1 MLYVIHVY
9 CNASHYT
16 HVDPKIWIILLLTL
30 IPLEWESRRA
40 LYILLCLWIYIMIL
54 LMLQSIMYFFFIL
67 EAIFFSVSLTDRIF
81 VLSFPLKKKNWDSF
95 LSCWTL
101 NFRVRLYF
109 ISQNVVIFFYFASFV
124 LMLDVLFLSLG
135 HYLIFKRAFK
145 KWKCFWNLICE
156 VYFMNDFFFK
166 NFIFAKKVWAL
177 KERKLLEFCLFR
189 QKGHVLGIQFV
200 ILNRDDVRK
209 FTNMRSEVRSFL
221 FGGRGYMYDVVL

>member
-1 MLYVIHVY
+1 MRIKVCFVYFIMSLNLYNDTFDVAVNHVF
-9 CNASHYT
+9 
-16 HVDPKIWIILLLTL
+16 
-30 IPLEWESRRA
+30 
-40 LYILLCLWIYIMIL
+40 
-54 LMLQSIMYFFFIL
+54 FFFIL

-81 VLSFPLKKKNWDSF
+81 VLSFPLKKKNWDIF

-156 VYFMNDFFFK
+156 VYFMNDFFFLRILFLQK
-166 NFIFAKKVWAL
+166 KFELWKRESCLNFVYV
-177 KERKLLEFCLFR
+177 LLC
-189 QKGHVLGIQFV
+189 V
-200 ILNRDDVRK
+200 
-209 FTNMRSEVRSFL
+209 
-221 FGGRGYMYDVVL
+221 

>member
-1 MLYVIHVY
+1 MRIKVCFVYFIMSLNLYNDTFDVAVNHVF
-9 CNASHYT
+9 
-16 HVDPKIWIILLLTL
+16 
-30 IPLEWESRRA
+30 
-40 LYILLCLWIYIMIL
+40 
-54 LMLQSIMYFFFIL
+54 FFFIL

-135 HYLIFKRAFK
+135 HYLIFKRDLKNENVFEIWFVKFILWMIFFLRILFLQK
-145 KWKCFWNLICE
+145 KFELWKRESCLNF
-156 VYFMNDFFFK
+156 VY
-166 NFIFAKKVWAL
+166 VL
-177 KERKLLEFCLFR
+177 YVFR

-200 ILNRDDVRK
+200 ILNSDDVRT
-209 FTNMRSEVRSFL
+209 FTNMRSDVRSFL

>member
-1 MLYVIHVY
+1 MRIKVCFVYFIMSLNLYNDTFDVAVNHV
-9 CNASHYT
+9 
-16 HVDPKIWIILLLTL
+16 
-30 IPLEWESRRA
+30 
-40 LYILLCLWIYIMIL
+40 
-54 LMLQSIMYFFFIL
+54 FFFIL

-109 ISQNVVIFFYFASFV
+109 ISQNVVIFFNFASFV

-156 VYFMNDFFFK
+156 VYFMNDFFLRILFLQK
-166 NFIFAKKVWAL
+166 KFELWKRESCLNFVYV
-177 KERKLLEFCLFR
+177 LLC
-189 QKGHVLGIQFV
+189 V
-200 ILNRDDVRK
+200 
-209 FTNMRSEVRSFL
+209 
-221 FGGRGYMYDVVL
+221 

>member
-1 MLYVIHVY
+1 MLCIFYYVSEFIKWY
-9 CNASHYT
+9 FWCCS
-16 HVDPKIWIILLLTL
+16 
-30 IPLEWESRRA
+30 
-40 LYILLCLWIYIMIL
+40 
-54 LMLQSIMYFFFIL
+54 QSCISFFIL

-81 VLSFPLKKKNWDSF
+81 VLSFPLKKKNWDIF

-109 ISQNVVIFFYFASFV
+109 ISQNVVIFFNFASFV

-135 HYLIFKRAFK
+135 HYSIFKRAFK

-166 NFIFAKKVWAL
+166 EFYFCKKSL
-177 KERKLLEFCLFR
+177 SFEREKVAWILFMCFYVFR

-200 ILNRDDVRK
+200 ILNSDDVRT

>member
-30 IPLEWESRRA
+30 IPLEWESRCA

-145 KWKCFWNLICE
+145 KWKCFWNLICK

-177 KERKLLEFCLFR
+177 KERKLLEFCLCAFMCLDR
-189 QKGHVLGIQFV
+189 
-200 ILNRDDVRK
+200 
-209 FTNMRSEVRSFL
+209 
-221 FGGRGYMYDVVL
+221 RGMFWGFNLWF

>member
-16 HVDPKIWIILLLTL
+16 HVDPKHLWIILLLTL

-40 LYILLCLWIYIMIL
+40 LFILLCLWIYIMIH
-54 LMLQSIMYFFFIL
+54 LMLQSIMYFFFNFGS
-67 EAIFFSVSLTDRIF
+67 IFFSVSLTNRIF

-145 KWKCFWNLICE
+145 KWKCFWNFICE
-156 VYFMNDFFFK
+156 VYFMNDFFWRILFLQK
-166 NFIFAKKVWAL
+166 KFELWKRESCLNFVFV
-177 KERKLLEFCLFR
+177 LLC
-189 QKGHVLGIQFV
+189 V
-200 ILNRDDVRK
+200 
-209 FTNMRSEVRSFL
+209 
-221 FGGRGYMYDVVL
+221 

>member
-1 MLYVIHVY
+1 MRIKVCFVYFIMSLNLYNDTFDVAVNHVF
-9 CNASHYT
+9 
-16 HVDPKIWIILLLTL
+16 
-30 IPLEWESRRA
+30 
-40 LYILLCLWIYIMIL
+40 
-54 LMLQSIMYFFFIL
+54 FFFIL

-109 ISQNVVIFFYFASFV
+109 ISQNVVIFFNFASFV

-156 VYFMNDFFFK
+156 VYFMNDFFFLRILFLQK
-166 NFIFAKKVWAL
+166 KFELWKRESCLNFVYVL
-177 KERKLLEFCLFR
+177 YVFR

-200 ILNRDDVRK
+200 VLNSDDVRT

>member
-1 MLYVIHVY
+1 MLYVTHVY

-30 IPLEWESRRA
+30 IPLEWESRCA

-135 HYLIFKRAFK
+135 HYLIFKRDLKNENVFEIWFVK
-145 KWKCFWNLICE
+145 FILWII
-156 VYFMNDFFFK
+156 FFLK

-177 KERKLLEFCLFR
+177 KERKLLEFCLCAFMCLDR
-189 QKGHVLGIQFV
+189 
-200 ILNRDDVRK
+200 
-209 FTNMRSEVRSFL
+209 
-221 FGGRGYMYDVVL
+221 RGMFWGFNLWF

>member
-30 IPLEWESRRA
+30 IPLVWELRCA
-40 LYILLCLWIYIMIL
+40 LYILLCLWIYIMIH

-135 HYLIFKRAFK
+135 HYLIFKRDLKNENVFEIWFVK
-145 KWKCFWNLICE
+145 FILWMI
-156 VYFMNDFFFK
+156 FFFK

-177 KERKLLEFCLFR
+177 KERKLLEFCLCAFMCLDR
-189 QKGHVLGIQFV
+189 MGMFWGFNLWF
-200 ILNRDDVRK
+200 
-209 FTNMRSEVRSFL
+209 
-221 FGGRGYMYDVVL
+221 

>member
-1 MLYVIHVY
+1 MRIKVCFVYFIMSLNLYNDTFDVAVNHVF
-9 CNASHYT
+9 
-16 HVDPKIWIILLLTL
+16 
-30 IPLEWESRRA
+30 
-40 LYILLCLWIYIMIL
+40 
-54 LMLQSIMYFFFIL
+54 FFFIL

-81 VLSFPLKKKNWDSF
+81 VLSFPLKKKNWDIF

-109 ISQNVVIFFYFASFV
+109 ISQNVVIFFNFASFV

-166 NFIFAKKVWAL
+166 EFYFYKKSL
-177 KERKLLEFCLFR
+177 SFEREKVAWILFMCFYVFR

-200 ILNRDDVRK
+200 ILNSDDVRT

>member
-1 MLYVIHVY
+1 MLYVTHVY

-16 HVDPKIWIILLLTL
+16 NVDPKIWIILLLTL
-30 IPLEWESRRA
+30 IPLEWESRCA

-109 ISQNVVIFFYFASFV
+109 ISQNVVIFFNFASFV

-156 VYFMNDFFFK
+156 VYFMNDFFLRILFLQK
-166 NFIFAKKVWAL
+166 KFELWKRESCLNFVYV
-177 KERKLLEFCLFR
+177 LLC
-189 QKGHVLGIQFV
+189 V
-200 ILNRDDVRK
+200 
-209 FTNMRSEVRSFL
+209 
-221 FGGRGYMYDVVL
+221 

>member
-30 IPLEWESRRA
+30 IPLVCFVYFIMSLN
-40 LYILLCLWIYIMIL
+40 LYNDTFDVAVNHV
-54 LMLQSIMYFFFIL
+54 FFFIL

-81 VLSFPLKKKNWDSF
+81 VLSFPLKKKNWDIF

-156 VYFMNDFFFK
+156 VYFMNDFFF
-166 NFIFAKKVWAL
+166 
-177 KERKLLEFCLFR
+177 
-189 QKGHVLGIQFV
+189 
-200 ILNRDDVRK
+200 
-209 FTNMRSEVRSFL
+209 
-221 FGGRGYMYDVVL
+221 

>member
-30 IPLEWESRRA
+30 IPLEWESRCA

-54 LMLQSIMYFFFIL
+54 LMLQSIMYLFFIL
-67 EAIFFSVSLTDRIF
+67 EAIFFFCFSDWQNFCFIF
-81 VLSFPLKKKNWDSF
+81 STKKEKFRFF
-95 LSCWTL
+95 LSWTL

-135 HYLIFKRAFK
+135 HYLKFKRAFK

-156 VYFMNDFFFK
+156 VYFMNDFFF
-166 NFIFAKKVWAL
+166 
-177 KERKLLEFCLFR
+177 
-189 QKGHVLGIQFV
+189 
-200 ILNRDDVRK
+200 
-209 FTNMRSEVRSFL
+209 
-221 FGGRGYMYDVVL
+221 

>member
-30 IPLEWESRRA
+30 IPLEWESRCA

-54 LMLQSIMYFFFIL
+54 LMLQSIMYFFFFFL

-109 ISQNVVIFFYFASFV
+109 ISQNVVIFFNFASFV

-156 VYFMNDFFFK
+156 VYFMNDFFFLRILFLQK
-166 NFIFAKKVWAL
+166 KFELWKRESCLNFVYV
-177 KERKLLEFCLFR
+177 LLC
-189 QKGHVLGIQFV
+189 V
-200 ILNRDDVRK
+200 
-209 FTNMRSEVRSFL
+209 
-221 FGGRGYMYDVVL
+221 

>member
-1 MLYVIHVY
+1 MRIKVCFVYFIMSLNLYNDTFDDAVNHVF
-9 CNASHYT
+9 
-16 HVDPKIWIILLLTL
+16 
-30 IPLEWESRRA
+30 
-40 LYILLCLWIYIMIL
+40 
-54 LMLQSIMYFFFIL
+54 FFFIL

-200 ILNRDDVRK
+200 ILNSDDVRK

>member
-1 MLYVIHVY
+1 MRIKVCFVYFIMSLNLYNDTFDVAVNHV
-9 CNASHYT
+9 
-16 HVDPKIWIILLLTL
+16 
-30 IPLEWESRRA
+30 
-40 LYILLCLWIYIMIL
+40 
-54 LMLQSIMYFFFIL
+54 FFFYFGSN
-67 EAIFFSVSLTDRIF
+67 FFSVSLTDRIF

-166 NFIFAKKVWAL
+166 NFVFAKKVWAL
-177 KERKLLEFCLFR
+177 KERKLLEFCLCAFMCLDR
-189 QKGHVLGIQFV
+189 
-200 ILNRDDVRK
+200 
-209 FTNMRSEVRSFL
+209 
-221 FGGRGYMYDVVL
+221 RGMFWGFNLWF

>member
-1 MLYVIHVY
+1 MRIKVCFVYFIMSLNLYNDTFDVAVNHVF
-9 CNASHYT
+9 
-16 HVDPKIWIILLLTL
+16 
-30 IPLEWESRRA
+30 
-40 LYILLCLWIYIMIL
+40 
-54 LMLQSIMYFFFIL
+54 FFFIL

-81 VLSFPLKKKNWDSF
+81 VLSFPLKKKNWDIF

-166 NFIFAKKVWAL
+166 EFYFCKKSL
-177 KERKLLEFCLFR
+177 SFEREKVAWILFMCFYVFR

-200 ILNRDDVRK
+200 ILNSDDVRK

>member
-1 MLYVIHVY
+1 MRIKVCFVYFIMSLNLYNDTFDVAVNHVF
-9 CNASHYT
+9 
-16 HVDPKIWIILLLTL
+16 
-30 IPLEWESRRA
+30 
-40 LYILLCLWIYIMIL
+40 
-54 LMLQSIMYFFFIL
+54 FFFIL

-156 VYFMNDFFFK
+156 VYFMNDFFLRILFLQK
-166 NFIFAKKVWAL
+166 KFELWKRESCLNFVYV
-177 KERKLLEFCLFR
+177 LLC
-189 QKGHVLGIQFV
+189 V
-200 ILNRDDVRK
+200 
-209 FTNMRSEVRSFL
+209 
-221 FGGRGYMYDVVL
+221 

>member
-16 HVDPKIWIILLLTL
+16 HVDPKIWIILLPTL
-30 IPLEWESRRA
+30 IQLVWESRCA

-81 VLSFPLKKKNWDSF
+81 VLSFPLKKKNLDIF

-109 ISQNVVIFFYFASFV
+109 ISQNVVIFFNFASFV
-124 LMLDVLFLSLG
+124 IMLDVLFLSLG

-156 VYFMNDFFFK
+156 VYFMNDFFF
-166 NFIFAKKVWAL
+166 
-177 KERKLLEFCLFR
+177 
-189 QKGHVLGIQFV
+189 
-200 ILNRDDVRK
+200 
-209 FTNMRSEVRSFL
+209 
-221 FGGRGYMYDVVL
+221 

>member
-1 MLYVIHVY
+1 MRIKVCFVYFIMSLNLYNDTFDVAVNHVF
-9 CNASHYT
+9 
-16 HVDPKIWIILLLTL
+16 
-30 IPLEWESRRA
+30 
-40 LYILLCLWIYIMIL
+40 
-54 LMLQSIMYFFFIL
+54 FFFIL

-109 ISQNVVIFFYFASFV
+109 ISQNVVIFFNFASFV

-166 NFIFAKKVWAL
+166 EFYFCKKSL
-177 KERKLLEFCLFR
+177 SFEREKVAWILFMCFYVFR

-200 ILNRDDVRK
+200 ILNSDDVRK

>member
-1 MLYVIHVY
+1 MRIKVCFVYFIMSLNLYNDTFDVAVNHV
-9 CNASHYT
+9 
-16 HVDPKIWIILLLTL
+16 
-30 IPLEWESRRA
+30 
-40 LYILLCLWIYIMIL
+40 
-54 LMLQSIMYFFFIL
+54 FFFIL

-156 VYFMNDFFFK
+156 VYFMNDFFFEE
-166 NFIFAKKVWAL
+166 FYFCKKSL
-177 KERKLLEFCLFR
+177 SFEREKVAWILFMCFYVFR

-200 ILNRDDVRK
+200 ILNSDDVRT

>member
-30 IPLEWESRRA
+30 IPLVWESRCA
-40 LYILLCLWIYIMIL
+40 LYIWLCLWIYIMIL
-54 LMLQSIMYFFFIL
+54 LMLQSIMYFFYFGSNFFFCFSDWQNFCFI
-67 EAIFFSVSLTDRIF
+67 FST
-81 VLSFPLKKKNWDSF
+81 KKEKQRFF

-101 NFRVRLYF
+101 NFKVKLYF

-124 LMLDVLFLSLG
+124 SMLDVLFLSLG

-156 VYFMNDFFFK
+156 VYFMNDFFF
-166 NFIFAKKVWAL
+166 
-177 KERKLLEFCLFR
+177 
-189 QKGHVLGIQFV
+189 
-200 ILNRDDVRK
+200 
-209 FTNMRSEVRSFL
+209 
-221 FGGRGYMYDVVL
+221 

>member
-1 MLYVIHVY
+1 MLYVTHVY

-30 IPLEWESRRA
+30 IPLEWESRCA

-54 LMLQSIMYFFFIL
+54 LMLQSIMYFFFFIL

-109 ISQNVVIFFYFASFV
+109 ISQNVVIFFNFASFV

-135 HYLIFKRAFK
+135 HYLIFKRDLKNENVFEIWFVK
-145 KWKCFWNLICE
+145 FILWMI
-156 VYFMNDFFFK
+156 FFFK

-177 KERKLLEFCLFR
+177 KERKLLEFCLCAFMCLDR
-189 QKGHVLGIQFV
+189 
-200 ILNRDDVRK
+200 
-209 FTNMRSEVRSFL
+209 
-221 FGGRGYMYDVVL
+221 RGMFWGFNLWF

>member
-1 MLYVIHVY
+1 MRIKVCFVYFIMSLNLYNDTFDVAVNHVF
-9 CNASHYT
+9 
-16 HVDPKIWIILLLTL
+16 
-30 IPLEWESRRA
+30 
-40 LYILLCLWIYIMIL
+40 
-54 LMLQSIMYFFFIL
+54 FFFIL

-109 ISQNVVIFFYFASFV
+109 ISQNVVIFFNFASFV

-166 NFIFAKKVWAL
+166 EFYFCKKSSSF
-177 KERKLLEFCLFR
+177 EREKVAWILFMCFYVFR

-200 ILNRDDVRK
+200 ILNSDDVRK

>member
-1 MLYVIHVY
+1 MRIKVCFVYFIMSLNLYNDTFDVAVNHV
-9 CNASHYT
+9 
-16 HVDPKIWIILLLTL
+16 
-30 IPLEWESRRA
+30 
-40 LYILLCLWIYIMIL
+40 
-54 LMLQSIMYFFFIL
+54 FFFIL

-101 NFRVRLYF
+101 NFRVKLYF

-156 VYFMNDFFFK
+156 VYFMNDFFWRILFLQK
-166 NFIFAKKVWAL
+166 KFELWKRESCLNFVYV
-177 KERKLLEFCLFR
+177 LLC
-189 QKGHVLGIQFV
+189 V
-200 ILNRDDVRK
+200 
-209 FTNMRSEVRSFL
+209 
-221 FGGRGYMYDVVL
+221 

>member
-30 IPLEWESRRA
+30 IPLEWESRCA

-54 LMLQSIMYFFFIL
+54 LIWCCSQSCIFFFIL

-109 ISQNVVIFFYFASFV
+109 ISQNVVIFF
-124 LMLDVLFLSLG
+124 LFCQFCFNVGCFISVFGSLFN
-135 HYLIFKRAFK
+135 I
-145 KWKCFWNLICE
+145 
-156 VYFMNDFFFK
+156 
-166 NFIFAKKVWAL
+166 
-177 KERKLLEFCLFR
+177 
-189 QKGHVLGIQFV
+189 
-200 ILNRDDVRK
+200 
-209 FTNMRSEVRSFL
+209 
-221 FGGRGYMYDVVL
+221 